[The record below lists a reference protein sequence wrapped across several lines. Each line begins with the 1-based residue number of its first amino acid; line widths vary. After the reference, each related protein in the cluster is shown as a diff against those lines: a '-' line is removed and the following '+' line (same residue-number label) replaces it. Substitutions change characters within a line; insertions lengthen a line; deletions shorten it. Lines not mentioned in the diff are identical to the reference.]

1 MVTFLGN
8 VLRPEET
15 AVIDVVE
22 AAADMVAIVEAVDIA
37 AAAAVVVVVVVMGGE
52 TVAACVGVLSIWPA
66 SMVQKRTASTVPSIS
81 RSAPAVTA
89 TVVHD
94 FITDQ
99 SLVKL
104 C

>member
-1 MVTFLGN
+1 MVTSLGN

-22 AAADMVAIVEAVDIA
+22 AAADMVAIVEAVEI
-37 AAAAVVVVVVVMGGE
+37 AAVVVMDGE
-52 TVAACVGVLSIWPA
+52 TVAACGGVLSIWPA

>member
-22 AAADMVAIVEAVDIA
+22 ADMVAVVEAVDIA
-37 AAAAVVVVVVVMGGE
+37 AAAVVVVMDGE
-52 TVAACVGVLSIWPA
+52 TVAAAACVGVLSIWPA
-66 SMVQKRTASTVPSIS
+66 SMVQKRTASTVRSIS